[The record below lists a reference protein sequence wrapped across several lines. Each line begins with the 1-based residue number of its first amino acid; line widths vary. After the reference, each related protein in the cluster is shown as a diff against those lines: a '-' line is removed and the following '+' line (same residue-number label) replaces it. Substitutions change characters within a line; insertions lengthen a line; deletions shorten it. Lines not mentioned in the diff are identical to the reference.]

1 MKIFRV
7 AGLYLVVFA
16 AAICFSGCAS
26 QKSSKPEVTTEE
38 IEVKDAEVDH
48 ADQPVPEFESK

>member
-1 MKIFRV
+1 MRIKRV
-7 AGLYLVVFA
+7 GWLYLLVFA
-16 AAICFSGCAS
+16 AVICFLGCAS
-26 QKSSKPEVTTEE
+26 QKSSKPEVKAEE